1 PTPRPATRRDAALD
15 QVANAATLPGIVK
28 ASFAMPD
35 IHQGYGL
42 PVGGVVATGGADGV
56 VSPGGVGYD
65 INCGVRL
72 LTTDLV
78 AADLGAR
85 VERLIDTLAGTV
97 PSGVGST
104 GRIALTAAELRRGP
118 AREGAAWAVT
128 RGYGEGPDLSR
139 MESHGRLPGADPDAV
154 STKAYERGRGQLG
167 TLGSGNHFLE
177 VQTVET
183 VFLPDVAQVLGLD
196 EGRLTVMVHTGS
208 RGFGHQ
214 VCTDALGT

>member
-1 PTPRPATRRDAALD
+1 
-15 QVANAATLPGIVK
+15 
-28 ASFAMPD
+28 
-35 IHQGYGL
+35 
-42 PVGGVVATGGADGV
+42 
-56 VSPGGVGYD
+56 
-65 INCGVRL
+65 
-72 LTTDLV
+72 
-78 AADLGAR
+78 
-85 VERLIDTLAGTV
+85 
-97 PSGVGST
+97 
-104 GRIALTAAELRRGP
+104 IALTAAELRRGP

-177 VQTVET
+177 VQTVER

-214 VCTDALGT
+214 VCTDALGTMQGAMRRYGIALPDRQLACAPLASPEAQAYLAAMRAAANFAFANRQCLAHFARAALERALAVSPRELGWRLVYDVAHNIAKEEAHEIDGRTRRLLVHRKGATRA